1 MLRVTTKIKKDG
13 KLNCAIKTEKSNISE
28 ALGTIRMIRDY
39 VLLNEEGVITKKEL
53 NKVINDVLEEKDEH

>member
-1 MLRVTTKIKKDG
+1 MLRVTTKTKKDG

-39 VLLNEEGVITKKEL
+39 VLQNEVGVMTKEQLNNFIR
-53 NKVINDVLEEKDEH
+53 DVLEGKE

>member
-1 MLRVTTKIKKDG
+1 MLRVTTKTKKDG

-39 VLLNEEGVITKKEL
+39 ILQNEVGVITKEEL
-53 NKVINDVLEEKDEH
+53 NKVIRDVLEGKE

>member
-1 MLRVTTKIKKDG
+1 MLRVTTKTKKDG

-39 VLLNEEGVITKKEL
+39 ILQNETGVMTKEEL
-53 NKVINDVLEEKDEH
+53 NKVIRDVLEGKE

>member
-1 MLRVTTKIKKDG
+1 MLRVTTKTKKDG

-39 VLLNEEGVITKKEL
+39 ILENETGVMSKKEI
-53 NKVINDVLEEKDEH
+53 NKVIIDVLEEKDEH

>member
-1 MLRVTTKIKKDG
+1 MLRVTTKTKKDG

-39 VLLNEEGVITKKEL
+39 VLQNEVGVITKEEL
-53 NKVINDVLEEKDEH
+53 NKVINDVLEEKE